1 MILNNYITTYL
12 VCSLLSLFT
21 GLVAALNG
29 FYIWKNWDVNNPAEK
44 QYALEKKVYLIIT
57 VVTLGFLLRLLMIP
71 LWFMS
76 LQSMIGSIPGA
87 MCLIGVHNVDAP
99 VSYIATTFKL
109 ILPVFY
115 GYWLILNLLDRQ
127 VPTQPFMKQKLA
139 ALPPLG
145 ILIVTET
152 VLDLCFFFSTPPRQ
166 VSCCTSLFDIPRDD
180 ILQVITESTWL
191 WTILFYVLAIFI
203 LSEIAYFLI
212 TSKKAQKESQETNK
226 CWWFGK
232 KSVMLFETMIIILLF
247 IFFIIALQ
255 TKISPLFL
263 HLPFHHCIFCLC
275 QEVWDAL
282 LSFVMIFVGLVLLLI
297 YFWIVSLSD
306 YRAVNSITGKQ
317 MSALLQW
324 SGFIFTGG
332 FIILS
337 IHLIAVLFI

>member
-12 VCSLLSLFT
+12 VCSLLSLFI
-21 GLVAALNG
+21 GLIAALNG
-29 FYIWKNWDVNNPAEK
+29 FQIWKNWDINNPAEK
-44 QYALEKKVYLIIT
+44 QYELEKKVYLIIT

-99 VSYIATTFKL
+99 VSYIASSLKL
-109 ILPVFY
+109 LLPAFY

-127 VPTQPFMKQKLA
+127 IATQPFIKQKLA
-139 ALPPLG
+139 VLPPLG
-145 ILIVTET
+145 LLIVLET

-166 VSCCTSLFDIPRDD
+166 VSCCTSLFDLPRDD

-191 WTILFYVLAIFI
+191 WTIIFYILAIFI

-212 TSKKAQKESQETNK
+212 TLKKNQKKSGGTDQ

-232 KSVMLFETMIIILLF
+232 KMVMLFETVIIIFLF
-247 IFFIIALQ
+247 IFFIIAIQ

-263 HLPFHHCIFCLC
+263 HLPFHHCIFCLF

-282 LSFVMIFVGLVLLLI
+282 LSFIMIFVGLLLLLI
-297 YFWIVSLSD
+297 YFWIVSLSG
-306 YRAVNSITGKQ
+306 YRDVDSIIGKKL
-317 MSALLQW
+317 STLLKC
-324 SGFIFTGG
+324 SGIIFFTG

-337 IHLIAVLFI
+337 IHLFAVF